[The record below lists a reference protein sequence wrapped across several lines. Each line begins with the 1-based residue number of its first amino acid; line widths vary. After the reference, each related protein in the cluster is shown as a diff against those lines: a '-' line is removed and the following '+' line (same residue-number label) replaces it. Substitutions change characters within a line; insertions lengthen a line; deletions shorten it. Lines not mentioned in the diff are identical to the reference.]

1 MMFGSVCGLFSFCYL
16 RILDFVGW
24 SVADWVRVEVDGG
37 LCMACLNLFMAN
49 RTTMDVDRSV

>member
-1 MMFGSVCGLFSFCYL
+1 MVQ
-16 RILDFVGW
+16 
-24 SVADWVRVEVDGG
+24 VDGG